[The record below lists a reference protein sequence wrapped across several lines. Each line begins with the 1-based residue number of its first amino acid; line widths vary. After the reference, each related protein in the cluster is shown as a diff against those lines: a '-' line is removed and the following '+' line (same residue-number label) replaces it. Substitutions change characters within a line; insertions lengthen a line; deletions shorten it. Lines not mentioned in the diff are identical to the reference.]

1 MTEIF
6 DIAGYARIS
15 FEDND
20 IKDKDNTSIENQ
32 KAIITDFVH
41 RKFPGSRLT
50 FYEDR
55 DRSGYTFETR
65 ENYQRMRR
73 DMMTHKIG
81 ILVVKDFSRFSR
93 RNSRGLVELEDLRD
107 AGVRIISIGDNI
119 DYPNDDDWLKIQFQF
134 LINEMPVTDTSK
146 KVRNVI
152 RRRQEDGKWICAAPY
167 GYIVNL
173 RKEFELVPTE
183 ADVVRRIFR
192 LYNEEGWGYKKIAN
206 HLTEQGIPTPRMSEK
221 QRKDAMGQD
230 NKIRAKAAWSI
241 VSVQGILDND
251 FYIGTFRAHK
261 YTRRKI
267 NGSDIRLDAGDN
279 VVIENHHQPII
290 DYRTFATTRALREK
304 RSRSNYRGV
313 KKYDNVYSGFL
324 ECGDCGSPMFSM
336 SRSDIKPAYT
346 CGTYHRRG
354 RSGCTSHHIR
364 VDRLD
369 ALMKLYVEKV
379 MKNAASML
387 EQLNGDLAREQEQ
400 VEETEISA
408 DRLNTVLD
416 DLLEELKIT
425 KRQRIREIMK
435 RPEQETLIEETYDEL
450 EAELQKKI
458 EGIRHQIDMIA
469 DRRNTILRVNRAGK
483 LALEVFQ
490 DILNKDKLE
499 RNDLELMIEKIRVYE
514 DHLEIRLRSDIDGLI
529 RCESLEAAV
538 NFNSGTENIET
549 TLIQSS
555 QNREDKV
562 FRVHVIS
569 NGDSL
574 RISNGK
580 WCWFSR
586 GIGGRSALDYLI
598 KVKGIPFTQAAEIIL
613 GREAEKPPVFY
624 RQKERK
630 HTELLMPE
638 LSETTEQVE
647 KYLYSRGIHPVIIHY
662 CIENK
667 LLFES
672 ADFHSAVFVGYDKD
686 GKARY
691 GALRSTVNSYKGELT
706 GSDKHFS
713 FSMEGKPNAE
723 HIHVFESAID
733 LLSFAT
739 LALLA
744 GRDWKSET
752 YLSLAGVFQTKRED
766 VVPVALSRFLDEN
779 PSVRKIH
786 LHLDNDAVGRGAVKG
801 IVGGLQ
807 GRYQVYDEPPSR
819 GKDVNDELKIRVGLM
834 RERKERERT

>member
-15 FEDND
+15 FEDDD

-435 RPEQETLIEETYDEL
+435 RPEQETLIEETYDAL

-529 RCESLEAAV
+529 RCESLETAV
-538 NFNSGTENIET
+538 NFNSGTENIEF
-549 TLIQSS
+549 QSVGADAHIRPRVDEGIDPYETELVQS
-555 QNREDKV
+555 AKNHEDKV

-569 NGDSL
+569 NGDPLEIFTTRDGEVIFKKYSL
-574 RISNGK
+574 
-580 WCWFSR
+580 
-586 GIGGRSALDYLI
+586 IGGLEDFAAQLCDILARATDFTAVITDRDSVIAAAGPCKRELIDRAVSPQMEQLMEKRSIYQQGRGDAALPICADNLHTHAATAAPI
-598 KVKGIPFTQAAEIIL
+598 LCQGDVLGLVLFAAEEGRYPGESEYKLAQTVSAFL
-613 GREAEKPPVFY
+613 GR
-624 RQKERK
+624 
-630 HTELLMPE
+630 HM
-638 LSETTEQVE
+638 
-647 KYLYSRGIHPVIIHY
+647 
-662 CIENK
+662 EN
-667 LLFES
+667 
-672 ADFHSAVFVGYDKD
+672 
-686 GKARY
+686 
-691 GALRSTVNSYKGELT
+691 
-706 GSDKHFS
+706 
-713 FSMEGKPNAE
+713 
-723 HIHVFESAID
+723 
-733 LLSFAT
+733 
-739 LALLA
+739 
-744 GRDWKSET
+744 
-752 YLSLAGVFQTKRED
+752 
-766 VVPVALSRFLDEN
+766 
-779 PSVRKIH
+779 
-786 LHLDNDAVGRGAVKG
+786 
-801 IVGGLQ
+801 
-807 GRYQVYDEPPSR
+807 
-819 GKDVNDELKIRVGLM
+819 
-834 RERKERERT
+834 

>member
-15 FEDND
+15 FEDDD

-183 ADVVRRIFR
+183 ADVVRRIFQ

-435 RPEQETLIEETYDEL
+435 RPEQETLIEETYDAL

-529 RCESLEAAV
+529 RCGSLETAV

-555 QNREDKV
+555 KGHEDKV

-569 NGDSL
+569 NGDPLEIFTTRDGEVIFKKYSL
-574 RISNGK
+574 
-580 WCWFSR
+580 
-586 GIGGRSALDYLI
+586 IGGLEDFAAQLCDILARATDFTAVITDRDSVIAAAGPCKRELIDRAVSPQMEQLMEKRSIYQQGRGDAALPVCADNPHTHAATAAPILCQGD
-598 KVKGIPFTQAAEIIL
+598 VLGLVLFAAEEGRYPGESEYKLAQTVSAFL
-613 GREAEKPPVFY
+613 GR
-624 RQKERK
+624 
-630 HTELLMPE
+630 HM
-638 LSETTEQVE
+638 
-647 KYLYSRGIHPVIIHY
+647 
-662 CIENK
+662 EN
-667 LLFES
+667 
-672 ADFHSAVFVGYDKD
+672 
-686 GKARY
+686 
-691 GALRSTVNSYKGELT
+691 
-706 GSDKHFS
+706 
-713 FSMEGKPNAE
+713 
-723 HIHVFESAID
+723 
-733 LLSFAT
+733 
-739 LALLA
+739 
-744 GRDWKSET
+744 
-752 YLSLAGVFQTKRED
+752 
-766 VVPVALSRFLDEN
+766 
-779 PSVRKIH
+779 
-786 LHLDNDAVGRGAVKG
+786 
-801 IVGGLQ
+801 
-807 GRYQVYDEPPSR
+807 
-819 GKDVNDELKIRVGLM
+819 
-834 RERKERERT
+834 

>member
-15 FEDND
+15 FEDDD

-183 ADVVRRIFR
+183 ADVVRRIFQ

-435 RPEQETLIEETYDEL
+435 RPEQETLIEETYDAL

-538 NFNSGTENIET
+538 NFNSGTENIE
-549 TLIQSS
+549 LQSVGADAHIRPRVDEGIDPYETELVQS
-555 QNREDKV
+555 AKNHEDKV
-562 FRVHVIS
+562 FRVRVIS
-569 NGDSL
+569 NGDPLEIFTTRDGEVIFKKYSL
-574 RISNGK
+574 
-580 WCWFSR
+580 
-586 GIGGRSALDYLI
+586 IGGLEDFAAQLCDILARATDFTAVITDRDSIIAAAGPCKRELIDRAVSPQMEQLMEKRSIYQQGRGDAALPVCADNLHTHAATAAPI
-598 KVKGIPFTQAAEIIL
+598 LCQGDVLGLVLFAAEEGRYPGESEYKLAQTVSAFL
-613 GREAEKPPVFY
+613 GR
-624 RQKERK
+624 
-630 HTELLMPE
+630 HM
-638 LSETTEQVE
+638 
-647 KYLYSRGIHPVIIHY
+647 
-662 CIENK
+662 EN
-667 LLFES
+667 
-672 ADFHSAVFVGYDKD
+672 
-686 GKARY
+686 
-691 GALRSTVNSYKGELT
+691 
-706 GSDKHFS
+706 
-713 FSMEGKPNAE
+713 
-723 HIHVFESAID
+723 
-733 LLSFAT
+733 
-739 LALLA
+739 
-744 GRDWKSET
+744 
-752 YLSLAGVFQTKRED
+752 
-766 VVPVALSRFLDEN
+766 
-779 PSVRKIH
+779 
-786 LHLDNDAVGRGAVKG
+786 
-801 IVGGLQ
+801 
-807 GRYQVYDEPPSR
+807 
-819 GKDVNDELKIRVGLM
+819 
-834 RERKERERT
+834 